1 MKIRND
7 IQSPMRAA
15 DQSRVEQDSALAEKT
30 ASHVIG
36 VLCVDD
42 HPLVID
48 GLRAQFDIDGRVE
61 VLGRLDSASELVVQ
75 VQKLKPHAVLLDIEL
90 PGPDIFE
97 MTDRLRRTCPDVRI
111 IILTAHARDS
121 FVTSAFRA
129 GACAYF
135 TKSDDIMEIIDGIC
149 TVVTS
154 PAGAFLLS
162 STMKDKFDVPS
173 KSAKG
178 AHGGGTRAGSSH
190 GVIGEENGE
199 GEVVTPL
206 YTLTARELE
215 ILRLIGKGLSRVQI
229 AAQLSRSVKTVDGH
243 QERMMKKL
251 GVESRADLMRL
262 AIREGLAQA

>member
-1 MKIRND
+1 MRNRND
-7 IQSPMRAA
+7 IQAPVRATGQGKLTQEA
-15 DQSRVEQDSALAEKT
+15 ASAEKV

-36 VLCVDD
+36 VLCIDD

-61 VLGRLDSASELVVQ
+61 VLGRMDSATNLVVE
-75 VQKLKPHAVLLDIEL
+75 VQKIKPHAVLLDIEL

-111 IILTAHARDS
+111 VILTAHARDS

-135 TKSDDIMEIIDGIC
+135 TKSDDITEIIDGIC
-149 TVVTS
+149 TAVTS
-154 PAGAFLLS
+154 PPGAFLLS
-162 STMKDKFDVPS
+162 STMKQKFDVPG
-173 KSAKG
+173 KTVRG
-178 AHGGGTRAGSSH
+178 AHGANGRGGSSH
-190 GVIGEENGE
+190 GTIGEENSE

-251 GVESRADLMRL
+251 GVESRADLMRM

>member
-1 MKIRND
+1 MRP
-7 IQSPMRAA
+7 QSENKVPLRAA
-15 DQSRVEQDSALAEKT
+15 DHARAVQKAAGNEAT

-36 VLCVDD
+36 VLCIDD

-61 VLGRLDSASELVVQ
+61 VLGRLDSATDLVVE
-75 VQKLKPHAVLLDIEL
+75 VQRLKPHAVLMDIEM
-90 PGPDIFE
+90 PGTDVFE

-111 IILTAHARDS
+111 VILTAHARDS

-135 TKSDDIMEIIDGIC
+135 TKSDDITEIIDGIC
-149 TVVTS
+149 QVVTS
-154 PAGAFLLS
+154 PPGAFLLS
-162 STMKDKFDVPS
+162 STMKQKFEVPS
-173 KSAKG
+173 K
-178 AHGGGTRAGSSH
+178 GGGGARPTRAGAGQH
-190 GVIGEENGE
+190 VVGEENSE

-251 GVESRADLMRL
+251 GVQTRADLMRL
-262 AIREGLAQA
+262 SIREGLAQA